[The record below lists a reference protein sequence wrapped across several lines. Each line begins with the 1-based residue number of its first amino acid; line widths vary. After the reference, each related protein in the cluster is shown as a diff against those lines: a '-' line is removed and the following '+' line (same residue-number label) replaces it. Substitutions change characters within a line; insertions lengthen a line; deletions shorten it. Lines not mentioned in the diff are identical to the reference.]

1 MITTLFGTSPGNP
14 NETNVPSNE
23 RLQKLQAGKPVSI
36 YEWSRRML
44 GGRSLIRNGR
54 QRRVLS
60 KHIHR
65 SNSLTQ
71 NDSQSNSF
79 LPNYSYAAILSLSFC
94 FFQSKAVIIA
104 AALSFL
110 AIKLL
115 FPYILTHLN
124 GYFRKGTSNH
134 GPTFREK
141 CYYYLDYWIS
151 TNP

>member
-1 MITTLFGTSPGNP
+1 MISTLFGGSSLTPINP
-14 NETNVPSNE
+14 DLRALS
-23 RLQKLQAGKPVSI
+23 AGKDGQPGSSYSI

-65 SNSLTQ
+65 TSSLTQ
-71 NDSQSNSF
+71 TESSSNTL
-79 LPNYSYAAILSLSFC
+79 LPNYVYVIALLLSLSIFSFRNSLILCAAC
-94 FFQSKAVIIA
+94 FF
-104 AALSFL
+104 
-110 AIKLL
+110 
-115 FPYILTHLN
+115 
-124 GYFRKGTSNH
+124 FRKVLCPHIYTFLGGYRKRTSHH
-134 GPTFREK
+134 GPTSREK